1 MAGWIKQWEVPDDHW
16 LRSDLRYMGAWL
28 DLLQMA
34 ETKNKKIVRNGK
46 MFDAERGNVY
56 TSLHELAEKWHV
68 TRRFVRH
75 FIDML
80 VQDDMVSVLLADHR
94 GYHLKVNNYAKY
106 QDKPDYKRTTK
117 DTTKDTTNSTT
128 EDTTEDTTK
137 ASFFLINNTEGIEG
151 IEGESRTKRFT
162 PPTIEEIRAY
172 IFQKDLKIDAER
184 FFDYYQANGWKVGKN
199 AMRDWKAACR
209 SWASRDKAESSRR
222 TDPNPKR
229 FDNFKQR
236 DNYDDLVR
244 KIEEER
250 YGA

>member
-117 DTTKDTTNSTT
+117 DTTKDTTNCSLYCLFRANFWCKFVFAKKQ
-128 EDTTEDTTK
+128 TK
-137 ASFFLINNTEGIEG
+137 N
-151 IEGESRTKRFT
+151 KC
-162 PPTIEEIRAY
+162 
-172 IFQKDLKIDAER
+172 
-184 FFDYYQANGWKVGKN
+184 KN
-199 AMRDWKAACR
+199 IC
-209 SWASRDKAESSRR
+209 EH
-222 TDPNPKR
+222 
-229 FDNFKQR
+229 
-236 DNYDDLVR
+236 
-244 KIEEER
+244 
-250 YGA
+250 